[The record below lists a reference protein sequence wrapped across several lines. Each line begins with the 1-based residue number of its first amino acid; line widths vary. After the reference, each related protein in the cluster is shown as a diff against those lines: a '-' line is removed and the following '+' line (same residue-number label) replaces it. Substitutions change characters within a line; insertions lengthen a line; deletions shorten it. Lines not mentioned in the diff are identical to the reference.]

1 MRLIAGVDE
10 VGMGPLAGPVLAAA
24 VILRPCCPIDG
35 LADSKQLTP
44 RRRERLAEQ
53 IRQVAVAFA
62 LGRAEVWEIDRLN
75 VLHAA
80 WLAMQR
86 AVAALCVAPTA
97 VIIDG
102 VHVPSFPCP
111 ARAVIRG
118 DAKVPAI
125 SAASIIA
132 KVARD
137 AEMRAWDAVYPMYGF
152 AAHKGYGTIRHV
164 QALKEHGPCSL
175 HRYSF
180 APVRDTANKM
190 AAPR

>member
-1 MRLIAGVDE
+1 MRLIAGIDE

-44 RRRERLAEQ
+44 RRREMLAEQ

-62 LGRAEVWEIDRLN
+62 IGRAEVWEIDRLN

-111 ARAVIRG
+111 ARAVVRG
-118 DAKVPAI
+118 DATVPAI

-137 AEMRAWDAVYPMYGF
+137 AEMQAWDAIYPMYGF
-152 AAHKGYGTIRHV
+152 AAHKGYGTRQHV
-164 QALKEHGPCSL
+164 RALKEHGPCSL

-180 APVRDTANKM
+180 APVRDTANRR
-190 AAPR
+190 AAFR